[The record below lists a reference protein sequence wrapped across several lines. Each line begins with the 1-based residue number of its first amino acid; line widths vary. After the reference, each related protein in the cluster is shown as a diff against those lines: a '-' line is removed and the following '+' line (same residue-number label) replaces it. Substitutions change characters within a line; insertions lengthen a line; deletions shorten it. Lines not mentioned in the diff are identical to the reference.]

1 MPKIVSV
8 ALLLFLVQSL
18 NAQSPARNQAQSPAR
33 LVQTE
38 NRPIQKQWKGVFSF
52 PGGDVFFSNNF
63 PGARVSGVARVND
76 SLYTLLIT
84 SENTPVNASPWYAF
98 KVWSKVPRKIIIKL
112 TYQQGVNHRYT
123 PWISKNGL
131 DWSLLDAAPARQER
145 DSASPEFQ
153 FRLQLAADTTWVAAQ
168 ELSTSADVQ
177 RWISQIGKKTGT
189 PVKVI
194 GTSHWGK
201 PINALTWGN
210 KQSPNRILLMSRQ
223 HSPEVTGQIAQKAFV
238 ERLLENDSLSK
249 QFRQR
254 FLVYLL
260 PMLNPDGVDEGTWRH
275 SAGGVDLNRD
285 WYAFNQPETKA
296 VQQFLQQELVNTGNK
311 LLFALDF
318 HSTNEEIF
326 FIVDPKQKSLLP
338 GFSQE
343 WIQATQQQVTDLKPV
358 IRPLVSEGPSYTSLS
373 YLFQAYG
380 TETIVHELSDNSP
393 REWLIRKSKAS
404 AEAMMRLLLARVQ

>member
-1 MPKIVSV
+1 MPKIIAV
-8 ALLLFLVQSL
+8 ALLLLVLQST
-18 NAQSPARNQAQSPAR
+18 NAQSLPQNAAR
-33 LVQTE
+33 LVQTY
-38 NRPIQKQWKGVFSF
+38 NRPIQQQWKGVFSF
-52 PGGDVFFSNNF
+52 PGGDVWFSNNF

-98 KVWSKVPRKIIIKL
+98 KVWSKRPQQIVIKL
-112 TYQQGVNHRYT
+112 TYQQGVNHRYA
-123 PWISKNGL
+123 PWISKNGQ
-131 DWSLLDAAPARQER
+131 DWSLLTQESER
-145 DSASPEFQ
+145 DSATPDYSFHL
-153 FRLQLAADTTWVAAQ
+153 RVGADTTWVAAQ

-177 RWISQIGKKTGT
+177 RWANQVSKKAGVPVTVIGK
-189 PVKVI
+189 
-194 GTSHWGK
+194 SQWGK
-201 PINALTWGN
+201 PINALKWGN
-210 KQSPNRILLMSRQ
+210 QQSCSRILLMSRQ

-238 ERLLENDSLSK
+238 ERLLENDALAK

-296 VQQFLQQELVNTGNK
+296 VQQYLQRELANTDNK

-318 HSTNEEIF
+318 HSTQEEIF

-338 GFSQE
+338 GFSQT

-373 YLFQAYG
+373 YLFQTYG

-404 AEAMMRLLLARVQ
+404 AVAMMQLLLNQVPE